1 MHLWVAEGCII
12 KMFWKRL
19 MLKCHVE
26 MVQIFSPR
34 LTHNETLNEKQN
46 LFLMKQIKDKC
57 WGRNYMCSIYIHWLW
72 AYAEYNYENSLQ
84 SIDFVAL

>member
-1 MHLWVAEGCII
+1 
-12 KMFWKRL
+12 

-26 MVQIFSPR
+26 MVKIFSPR

-57 WGRNYMCSIYIHWLW
+57 
-72 AYAEYNYENSLQ
+72 
-84 SIDFVAL
+84 